1 VPQVYF
7 SKYKKNVKEMPLPED
22 FSPMTRKIFLP
33 NGISLA
39 KLARVGETGGCV
51 AP

>member
-22 FSPMTRKIFLP
+22 FSTMTRKSFFQNGTLP
-33 NGISLA
+33 A